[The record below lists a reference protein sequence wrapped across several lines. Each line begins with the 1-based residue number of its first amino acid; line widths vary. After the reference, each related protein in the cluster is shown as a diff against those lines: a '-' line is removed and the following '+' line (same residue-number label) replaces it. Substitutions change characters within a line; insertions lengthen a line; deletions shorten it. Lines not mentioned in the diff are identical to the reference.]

1 DRKIPRPPANPQGNG
16 RGGAGRGSKALT
28 SIDTNVLVRIITN
41 DDAIQA
47 ERAVLILRTV
57 LIETEWVLRAS
68 YHLSRR
74 TILIAIRA
82 IAELDN
88 VEIEH
93 HTIVELALGW
103 YEQGLDFA
111 DSVHLVSAGTTAD
124 FATFDVSLLRKAKR
138 LGITNLVAV

>member
-1 DRKIPRPPANPQGNG
+1 M
-16 RGGAGRGSKALT
+16 T

-47 ERAVLILRTV
+47 ERAVTFIEKQPAVLILRTV